1 MTYAWERRCLQAA
14 ILLAGFVPVMAGAAG
29 VLFGVSIVSGFS
41 ENRILDSHFHYLS
54 GLLLGIGLVFWCL
67 IPGIERQGKIFRAMT
82 ALVVLGGLGRLF
94 DMIVHGLLSPGM
106 IAALGMELVIT
117 PILFFAQ
124 SHLAA
129 RFLKQRLPE
138 IQGQELRSV
147 GIPTG

>member
-14 ILLAGFVPVMAGAAG
+14 ILLAGFVPVISGAAG
-29 VLFGVSIVSGFS
+29 MLFGVSIVSDMS
-41 ENRILDSHFHYLS
+41 EDRTLDNHFRYLS
-54 GLLLGIGLVFWCL
+54 GLLLGIGLVFWYL

-94 DMIVHGLLSPGM
+94 GMIVHGLPSPGM

-117 PILFFAQ
+117 PALFFAQ
-124 SHLAA
+124 LHLAT
-129 RFLKQRLPE
+129 RFLKPRLPGGE
-138 IQGQELRSV
+138 GQELRSA